1 MSEMSYATMR
11 KMRIITKKLG
21 PDWQEEFPGKSVDA
35 IYNVVIGDTRKNLF
49 CKISPEVKKQLDEMV
64 RYHDIKMSEMVE
76 KLVQEEYDKFVAVR
90 DSRVDD
96 VASHFAAAG

>member
-1 MSEMSYATMR
+1 MDEMSYATKR
-11 KMRIITKKLG
+11 KMRIIIRKLG
-21 PDWQEEFPGKSVDA
+21 SDWQLEYPGKSVDA
-35 IYNVVIGDTRKNLF
+35 VYNVVIGDTRKNLF

-64 RYHDIKMSEMVE
+64 RYHDVKMSKMVE
-76 KLVQEEYDKFVAVR
+76 KLVQEEYDKFVSVR